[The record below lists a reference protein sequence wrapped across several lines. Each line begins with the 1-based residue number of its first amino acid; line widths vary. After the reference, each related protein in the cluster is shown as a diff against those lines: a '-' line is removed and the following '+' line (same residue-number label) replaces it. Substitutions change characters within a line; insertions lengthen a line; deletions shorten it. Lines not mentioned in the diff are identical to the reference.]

1 MFPIPF
7 NIPFRKK
14 DGSLSTLGD
23 ELNNGGGGSSYTL
36 PTASADTKGGV
47 KIGEGLT
54 MDGEVLKN
62 NNPTP
67 ATPYVLPTASSEV
80 LGGVKIGSS
89 LEIFNGVVNKKGYN
103 SVYGKLSANRPI
115 FKNGVTEHKYVC
127 AITDKAINTALPTIG
142 YTNEEYDI
150 SEVYVPELYDNFEYS
165 QYADATFISDLN
177 LTQLASFVEETGTTI
192 ELSDSLANYSAV
204 VIHGMYNNTGTSS
217 YDTTVIYPN
226 MELNA
231 EYWFGV
237 KDRNAS
243 YSGTITFTDNTHA
256 TLSVN
261 RKLKIYGIPKNV

>member
-47 KIGEGLT
+47 KIGAGLT

-62 NNPTP
+62 TNPTP
-67 ATPYVLPTASSEV
+67 PAPYVLPTASAEV
-80 LGGVKIGSS
+80 LGGVKIGPS
-89 LEIFNGVVNKKGYN
+89 LEIVNGVIDKKGYN
-103 SVYGKLSANRPI
+103 SVYGKLSATRPV
-115 FKNGVTEHKYVC
+115 FKSGTTTHKYNV
-127 AITDKAINTALPTIG
+127 AVVDKAINTSLPTVG
-142 YTNEEYDI
+142 YTLEEYNIDD
-150 SEVYVPELYDNFEYS
+150 VYLPELYDTFEFTEYVNES
-165 QYADATFISDLN
+165 LISDLN
-177 LTQLASFVEETGTTI
+177 LTELAAYTTDI
-192 ELSDSLANYSAV
+192 SSVELSDALTNYSAL
-204 VIHGMYNNTGTSS
+204 VIQGLYNNTGTST

-226 MELNA
+226 MELNKA
-231 EYWFGV
+231 YWFGV

-256 TLSVN
+256 TLSAS